1 MNVLKRQ
8 KGSVRRGGS
17 TSADFVRRR
26 RGIVAWKYG
35 KIFIVV
41 LILAGLSYFD
51 RHGYFLAQQSEFDYY
66 EGRMAV
72 VVNVVDG
79 DTVDIDVPD
88 RRTGDG
94 RTRVR
99 LWGIDCPETA
109 KQIGFHG
116 SEEAIPAE
124 PFADAATSF
133 TRNLV
138 LGKRV
143 MLRLEASRVRGYY
156 GRLLA
161 HVVIPVDS
169 VTGDETT
176 LSAELLK
183 MGFARADE
191 RWEHSMIRDYHFIE
205 EGAKRAGVGLWG
217 EVDDGGH

>member
-1 MNVLKRQ
+1 MNVLKRR
-8 KGSVRRGGS
+8 KRSVRRGGS
-17 TSADFVRRR
+17 TAADFVRRR

-41 LILAGLSYFD
+41 LVLVGLSYFD

-66 EGRMAV
+66 EGRV
-72 VVNVVDG
+72 VEVVNVVDG

-88 RRTGDG
+88 RTTGEG

-116 SEEAIPAE
+116 SKEAIAAE
-124 PFADAATSF
+124 AFADEATLF

-138 LGKRV
+138 LGKMV
-143 MLRLEASRVRGYY
+143 TLRLETSRVRGYY

-161 HVVIPVDS
+161 HVVVTVDTVS
-169 VTGDETT
+169 GEETT

-183 MGFARADE
+183 AGLARADG
-191 RWEHSMIRDYHFIE
+191 RWEHSLIRDYHVIE

-217 EVDDGGH
+217 DGE